1 MSEKE
6 KRILILTDTDPIG
19 LCDKAHAFQY
29 DFCPFTGNGKKT
41 CREVCGLGLPR
52 SEAVERMAAA
62 MCMRANRI
70 FDCTDCLTA
79 AKGDCEVRLY
89 HNMAVAALDALIEIY
104 RRNLSNKAGI

>member
-89 HNMAVAALDALIEIY
+89 HNMAVAALDALIKEI
-104 RRNLSNKAGI
+104 

>member
-62 MCMRANRI
+62 MEAPYFNDIHASEPDMLEA
-70 FDCTDCLTA
+70 LA
-79 AKGDCEVRLY
+79 E
-89 HNMAVAALDALIEIY
+89 AALDALVD
-104 RRNLSNKAGI
+104 K